1 MTEIV
6 YNDRVRYCSQKWRDD
21 YPAFLVDKVKDE
33 LQKVIDLLESGE
45 TDIEVVQETLDEAV
59 CGINDLQ
66 EEFDEND
73 SEIETVARDC
83 IGVTVAYIL
92 EWFGIPRFSA
102 YLLSE
107 ENKDPKFRAI
117 AWQSLLRTI
126 WGTSSENGG
135 SKVIK
140 SAPKELKE
148 KYQQVF
154 A

>member
-6 YNDRVRYCSQKWRDD
+6 YNDRIRYCSQKWRDD

-92 EWFGIPRFSA
+92 EWFGIPIDI
-102 YLLSE
+102 E
-107 ENKDPKFRAI
+107 EAI
-117 AWQSLLRTI
+117 RERDW
-126 WGTSSENGG
+126 
-135 SKVIK
+135 
-140 SAPKELKE
+140 
-148 KYQQVF
+148 
-154 A
+154 